1 MKVKMKVLKKHIT
14 YLISLSADSS
24 LSASKALFDKAKKF
38 NEIYFKLYD
47 INQVFNSEFDAKNI
61 SKIDALIIPQE
72 FAGLIESKKLMKTL
86 NDGYCNAQSYLCID
100 LKNCDDYVNQKMR
113 MDEIKKLK
121 TNEKYKNYKYLVEII
136 GKYADNR
143 SFKLPQTKCN

>member
-1 MKVKMKVLKKHIT
+1 
-14 YLISLSADSS
+14 

-47 INQVFNSEFDAKNI
+47 INQVFNSEFDAAAVNKNI
-61 SKIDALIIPQE
+61 PKIDGLLIPEEFVALN
-72 FAGLIESKKLMKTL
+72 ESKKLMKTL
-86 NDGYCNAQSYLCID
+86 NDGYCNTQLYLCTE
-100 LKNCDDYVNQKMR
+100 LKKYDKIIYDTKR
-113 MDEIKKLK
+113 TDEIKKLEK
-121 TNEKYKNYKYLVEII
+121 NEKYKNYKYLVEII